1 MARVP
6 LSSKAAFLRSSAPAM
21 PLLPRPGALLHHALC
36 LAPAGRAAAQTGEEE
51 RVFTGHVYTAD
62 GASADGV
69 VVVARVGVAADSLRV
84 DSTGAFTLRLPAFP
98 VSPVSLLARGD
109 SADHRYYPLLLR
121 IRASQRSEGL
131 ALILIPRQWKPASG
145 RYAGVPV
152 AVDPLAATATMCRI
166 CTGFWRS
173 TLGDSLPG
181 RAPGIPPGPDS
192 AFPIRVAIDPEVGP
206 RMTPQDSINF
216 WRAARA
222 LEATFGR
229 QLFEP
234 ASVEAVLD
242 PPEDD
247 PHGVMLVSLDPTLR
261 GDGWGSSAA
270 QGGDLLGSAVLFR
283 TRTLLSG
290 PDAEALV
297 GHELMH
303 ALGFGHTCGW
313 SSVVSDERCRGQR
326 ALRASPQDVAHA
338 EVLWAVRRLE
348 RRYGTSQTVAATLAA
363 MASRPPE

>member
-1 MARVP
+1 
-6 LSSKAAFLRSSAPAM
+6 M
-21 PLLPRPGALLHHALC
+21 PFLPRPAALLLALC
-36 LAPAGRAAAQTGEEE
+36 LAPTGGAVAQTGEEE

-62 GASADGV
+62 GAAAAGV
-69 VVVARVGVAADSLRV
+69 VVTARAGMAVDSFRV

-98 VSPVSLLARGD
+98 VLPVLPLSLVARAD
-109 SADHRYYPLLLR
+109 SADDRYYPLLLR
-121 IRASQRSEGL
+121 FGADQPTDSL
-131 ALILIPRQWKPASG
+131 ALILIPRQWTPASG
-145 RYAGVPV
+145 RYAGMPV
-152 AVDPLAATATMCRI
+152 AVDPIAATTRTCSF
-166 CTGFWRS
+166 CGGFWRS
-173 TLGDSLPG
+173 ALGDSLPG
-181 RAPGIPPGPDS
+181 RAPGIPSWPDS

-206 RMTPQDSINF
+206 RMTPRDSINF

-229 QLFEP
+229 QFFEP

-270 QGGDLLGSAVLFR
+270 QGGDLLGAAVLLR
-283 TRTLLSG
+283 SRTLLSG

-303 ALGFGHTCGW
+303 ALGFGHTCAW
-313 SSVVSDERCRGQR
+313 STVVSDQRCPGRR
-326 ALRASPQDVAHA
+326 AARASPQDVAHA

-348 RRYGTSQTVAATLAA
+348 RRYGTSQTVRATLAA
-363 MASRPPE
+363 MQAADGAGAGPGRLLPTNPP